1 MAQTNKYAKHIARG
15 AAEFKRVYKLTIKR
29 AIEELGDKAIDAIE
43 KEIGQL
49 YARGTFARANV
60 HDMTAAIRRTIIS
73 SSCFLKEKFNAEGL
87 FDKLKARLVAGGHR
101 QDRSVYKSPIDS
113 PTVSTTAVF
122 LVAGIAAKEGRATAT
137 VDFPGAYLHADLRA
151 EDGPPVLMRLN
162 RYETSVLVKM
172 AKEFEKDVDKR
183 TGTLTVQL
191 KKGLYGLIQSA
202 RLWYEKLS
210 GDLRDLGFEANK
222 SDECVFNRTEA
233 DGSQTT
239 LVLHVDD
246 VLVTAK
252 TTADVK
258 RFLSDIGKKYSD
270 LTIHEGPELDY
281 LGMHLSWSTRGKC
294 AVTMPGYI
302 DEVLDFASRI
312 TGESKTPAGN
322 NLFEIDEAS
331 PLLEKGDAE
340 YYHSLTAKLLYLA
353 KRARP
358 DILLAVSFLARRVQ
372 APTQQ
377 DNKKLGRVVQY
388 LRKSAHLG
396 MCLEASKDKPLQA
409 YAWIDASFAVHSD
422 MRSHTGVVLGIGK
435 GPAYCKSSVQKLN
448 TTSST
453 HAEIVGVSDG
463 IGQLLWTKEFLEHQ
477 KLEVRESAGDD
488 RELHKSF
495 DDDAEAEATA
505 ASSQPGA
512 VLYQDNLSAKTLLET
527 GKRSSRTRHIAVR
540 YFFIK
545 DQVLKRQ
552 IEIKY
557 CPTEDMVA
565 DILTKPL
572 QGADFIRLRAEL
584 LNWPADEIEAEV
596 SSSKR
601 AKRGSSS

>member
-1 MAQTNKYAKHIARG
+1 
-15 AAEFKRVYKLTIKR
+15 
-29 AIEELGDKAIDAIE
+29 
-43 KEIGQL
+43 
-49 YARGTFARANV
+49 
-60 HDMTAAIRRTIIS
+60 
-73 SSCFLKEKFNAEGL
+73 
-87 FDKLKARLVAGGHR
+87 
-101 QDRSVYKSPIDS
+101 
-113 PTVSTTAVF
+113 
-122 LVAGIAAKEGRATAT
+122 
-137 VDFPGAYLHADLRA
+137 
-151 EDGPPVLMRLN
+151 
-162 RYETSVLVKM
+162 
-172 AKEFEKDVDKR
+172 
-183 TGTLTVQL
+183 VQL

-270 LTIHEGPELDY
+270 LTIHEGPKLDY

-331 PLLEKGDAE
+331 PLLEKGDVE
-340 YYHSLTAKLLYLA
+340 YYHSLTFKLLYLA

-358 DILLAVSFLARRVQ
+358 DIRLAVSILGCRVQ
-372 APTQQ
+372 APTQL
-377 DNKKLGRVVQY
+377 DNKKLSRVVQY
-388 LRKSAHLG
+388 LRTSAHLG

-409 YAWIDASFAVHSD
+409 YVWTDASFAVHSD
-422 MRSHTGVVLGIGK
+422 MRSHSGVVLGINK

-453 HAEIVGVSDG
+453 HAEIVGVSDDSCSG
-463 IGQLLWTKEFLEHQ
+463 PRSFSSTTARGAGECRRRPRAARVVRGRCGGRGHRQLAAGRRAVSSKTISRRRRCSRWA
-477 KLEVRESAGDD
+477 SAVVARGTS
-488 RELHKSF
+488 RC
-495 DDDAEAEATA
+495 AT
-505 ASSQPGA
+505 S
-512 VLYQDNLSAKTLLET
+512 
-527 GKRSSRTRHIAVR
+527 SSRTR
-540 YFFIK
+540 
-545 DQVLKRQ
+545 
-552 IEIKY
+552 
-557 CPTEDMVA
+557 
-565 DILTKPL
+565 
-572 QGADFIRLRAEL
+572 
-584 LNWPADEIEAEV
+584 
-596 SSSKR
+596 S
-601 AKRGSSS
+601 

>member
-1 MAQTNKYAKHIARG
+1 
-15 AAEFKRVYKLTIKR
+15 
-29 AIEELGDKAIDAIE
+29 
-43 KEIGQL
+43 
-49 YARGTFARANV
+49 
-60 HDMTAAIRRTIIS
+60 
-73 SSCFLKEKFNAEGL
+73 
-87 FDKLKARLVAGGHR
+87 
-101 QDRSVYKSPIDS
+101 
-113 PTVSTTAVF
+113 
-122 LVAGIAAKEGRATAT
+122 
-137 VDFPGAYLHADLRA
+137 
-151 EDGPPVLMRLN
+151 
-162 RYETSVLVKM
+162 
-172 AKEFEKDVDKR
+172 
-183 TGTLTVQL
+183 
-191 KKGLYGLIQSA
+191 
-202 RLWYEKLS
+202 
-210 GDLRDLGFEANK
+210 
-222 SDECVFNRTEA
+222 
-233 DGSQTT
+233 
-239 LVLHVDD
+239 
-246 VLVTAK
+246 
-252 TTADVK
+252 
-258 RFLSDIGKKYSD
+258 
-270 LTIHEGPELDY
+270 
-281 LGMHLSWSTRGKC
+281 
-294 AVTMPGYI
+294 
-302 DEVLDFASRI
+302 
-312 TGESKTPAGN
+312 
-322 NLFEIDEAS
+322 
-331 PLLEKGDAE
+331 
-340 YYHSLTAKLLYLA
+340 
-353 KRARP
+353 
-358 DILLAVSFLARRVQ
+358 
-372 APTQQ
+372 
-377 DNKKLGRVVQY
+377 
-388 LRKSAHLG
+388 
-396 MCLEASKDKPLQA
+396 
-409 YAWIDASFAVHSD
+409 